1 MFRLAAAVLAAVL
14 PAVTVHAPKADLT
27 LEVARTEPQR
37 EHGLMDRTTIAP
49 HTGMIFVFSEDD
61 FVDFWMKDTL
71 VPLDMIFIA
80 ADGTVRR
87 VYANVPVAP
96 KSVSDIELPRVGAKA
111 KYVIELK
118 AGEAARD
125 GISQGVKLDLHAV
138 PPPQ

>member
-1 MFRLAAAVLAAVL
+1 MYRLAAVILAAAL
-14 PAVTVHAPKADLT
+14 PAVTVHAPRADLT

-37 EHGLMDRTTIAP
+37 EHGLMDRTAIAP
-49 HTGMIFVFSEDD
+49 HTGMIFVFTDD
-61 FVDFWMKDTL
+61 DAVDFWMKDTL

-87 VYANVPVAP
+87 VFANVPTAP
-96 KSVSDIELPRVGAKA
+96 NTLSDAEIPRVGARA

-125 GISQGVKLDLHAV
+125 GISQGVKLDLCAV
-138 PPPQ
+138 PSPQ